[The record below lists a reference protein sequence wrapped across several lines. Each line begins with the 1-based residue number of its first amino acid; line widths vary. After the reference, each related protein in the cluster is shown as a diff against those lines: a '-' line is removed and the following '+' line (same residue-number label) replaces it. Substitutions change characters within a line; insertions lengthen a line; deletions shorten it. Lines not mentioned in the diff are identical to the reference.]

1 MYIYCIIILVIILLV
16 FIIKPNK
23 RCHAGDLGCDVNTW
37 GHYAINN
44 RKKRKYTHCRKSKLR
59 QIALEPFRNSF
70 KEGYSN
76 RLQIDDEESCKEA
89 GGSSYGH
96 CTETDRHYC
105 TGPCKDEFSCAS
117 NPNLR
122 YNACPV
128 INDQDNYK
136 ESREDQLKED
146 LSRGGGGGGMDATYG
161 PRGGYKYG
169 PDGELCGGFPSGET
183 TPSKSPTEMGPPY
196 HSYSCV
202 DGYCVQQAAATGKY
216 WTKTCDGN
224 CSSDGKGGYTPP
236 TPPPD
241 GPDYPDGE
249 GGGGG
254 GSFCS

>member
-1 MYIYCIIILVIILLV
+1 MYIYCIIILVIILFV

-23 RCHAGDLGCDVNTW
+23 YCRVGDLGCDTNTW

-44 RKKRKYTHCRKSKLR
+44 RTKRGNTRCRKSKLR

-96 CTETDRHYC
+96 CIESDRHYC

-128 INDQDNYK
+128 MNDQDNYK
-136 ESREDQLKED
+136 DD
-146 LSRGGGGGGMDATYG
+146 LSTQYKGVLAQDLISMGITEPIGM
-161 PRGGYKYG
+161 R
-169 PDGELCGGFPSGET
+169 
-183 TPSKSPTEMGPPY
+183 
-196 HSYSCV
+196 
-202 DGYCVQQAAATGKY
+202 DGY
-216 WTKTCDGN
+216 
-224 CSSDGKGGYTPP
+224 YTV
-236 TPPPD
+236 
-241 GPDYPDGE
+241 DYNKIDVDME
-249 GGGGG
+249 VI
-254 GSFCS
+254 